1 MTSALDHFR
10 AQQLAAEQVLARA
23 TEIAALL
30 TQVQR
35 QADMLAQDPDLRAV
49 LASERAWL
57 QDAQQTVAE
66 VKAWRAQEQ
75 RRDRPASCARWL
87 AALLFALASAAAA
100 GAGYAWRTRPDTGT
114 LAQQQAYE
122 TLGRIVEARRSAMTR
137 GERRQFE
144 ALLNGAPT

>member
-1 MTSALDHFR
+1 
-10 AQQLAAEQVLARA
+10 VLARA
-23 TEIAALL
+23 TEIATLL

-57 QDAQQTVAE
+57 QEAQRTVAE

-75 RRDRPASCARWL
+75 RRDWPSSLARWA
-87 AALLFALASAAAA
+87 AALLFALTSAAAA
-100 GAGYAWRTRPDTGT
+100 GAGYAWRTRPDAGT

-122 TLGRIVEARRSAMTR
+122 TLGRTVEARRSAMTR
-137 GERRQFE
+137 AERRQFD
-144 ALLNGAPT
+144 ALLTSTPSLDH